1 MFLELIIDGNRINK
15 IHTSSK
21 SEQQKIKIKNM
32 NMNILY
38 NIYSTFSIDTQ
49 FKILINVVFF
59 K

>member
-32 NMNILY
+32 NILY